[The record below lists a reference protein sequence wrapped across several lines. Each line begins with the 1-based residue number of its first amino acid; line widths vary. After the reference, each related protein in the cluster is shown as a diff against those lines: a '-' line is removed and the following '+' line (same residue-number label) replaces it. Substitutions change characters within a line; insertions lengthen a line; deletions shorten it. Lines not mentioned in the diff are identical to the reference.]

1 MKISGIVTAMVT
13 PLNEHGIDEYAT
25 RVLVNRLLDSGV
37 SGLFILGTNGEFYAL
52 SEAEKLMLAEIVVNE
67 VDGRVPVFAGSG
79 GISTEATID
88 LTNKLKKVGVTA
100 VSIITPFLIK
110 LNENELTHHYETIVK
125 NTDLPIILYNI
136 PANTAINISEEVFK
150 RLIKNEKIVGIK
162 DSSGDIEN
170 IKMYIRNSQ
179 ERKDFSVQVGSDSKI
194 LSGLLLGADGAIA
207 ATSNI
212 LTKTDVG
219 IYHQFLKGNIQ
230 KARELQESIEEFRRI
245 LKLATVPSVLKY
257 CCAVIGNS
265 VGDPKLPVIRINKD
279 HHEEIMDVLS
289 GYQKIEGFDIE
300 NEKK

>member
-1 MKISGIVTAMVT
+1 
-13 PLNEHGIDEYAT
+13 
-25 RVLVNRLLDSGV
+25 
-37 SGLFILGTNGEFYAL
+37 
-52 SEAEKLMLAEIVVNE
+52 MLAEIVVNE

-110 LNENELTHHYETIVK
+110 INEDELIHHYETIVK

-150 RLIKNEKIVGIK
+150 RLIINEKIIGIK

-179 ERKDFSVQVGSDSKI
+179 ERKDFSVLVGSDSKI

-219 IYHQFLKGNIQ
+219 IYSQFLKGNIQ

-245 LKLATVPSVLKY
+245 LKLATVPSALKY

-265 VGDPKLPVIRINKD
+265 VGDPKLPVLRINKD